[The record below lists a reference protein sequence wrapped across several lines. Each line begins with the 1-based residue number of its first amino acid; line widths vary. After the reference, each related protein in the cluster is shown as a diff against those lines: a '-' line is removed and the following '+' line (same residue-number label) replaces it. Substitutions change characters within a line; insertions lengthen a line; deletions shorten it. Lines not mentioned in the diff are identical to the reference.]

1 VFWRA
6 GFRQTIFDDTIKEH
20 LLFAC
25 PQFFCDTRPVRM
37 SNLQPLGRKPLV
49 SFSATNRARLAGSK
63 RHFQPP
69 HTVTATAAQQGP
81 SQMPAV
87 TRKRSAATA
96 RRKRGGAN
104 KIRFVKGRV
113 QLRVAGYSGTRYLS
127 PSHLVRHIPAAK
139 LRLAARQVLRKT
151 EKTGGRRPGKGRK
164 RRKKK
169 ASKKKKRRR
178 RRRK

>member
-1 VFWRA
+1 MFWRA
-6 GFRQTIFDDTIKEH
+6 GFRPAIFVDTIKEH

-25 PQFFCDTRPVRM
+25 PQFFRDTRPVRM

-49 SFSATNRARLAGSK
+49 SFSATNRARLAGSE
-63 RHFQPP
+63 RHFQPQ
-69 HTVTATAAQQGP
+69 HTVTAAQQGP

-96 RRKRGGAN
+96 RQKRGGAN

>member
-1 VFWRA
+1 
-6 GFRQTIFDDTIKEH
+6 
-20 LLFAC
+20 
-25 PQFFCDTRPVRM
+25 M

-49 SFSATNRARLAGSK
+49 SFSATNRARLAGSE
-63 RHFQPP
+63 RHFQPQN
-69 HTVTATAAQQGP
+69 TVTAAQQGP

>member
-1 VFWRA
+1 
-6 GFRQTIFDDTIKEH
+6 
-20 LLFAC
+20 
-25 PQFFCDTRPVRM
+25 M
-37 SNLQPLGRKPLV
+37 SNQP
-49 SFSATNRARLAGSK
+49 
-63 RHFQPP
+63 Q
-69 HTVTATAAQQGP
+69 HTVTAAQQGP